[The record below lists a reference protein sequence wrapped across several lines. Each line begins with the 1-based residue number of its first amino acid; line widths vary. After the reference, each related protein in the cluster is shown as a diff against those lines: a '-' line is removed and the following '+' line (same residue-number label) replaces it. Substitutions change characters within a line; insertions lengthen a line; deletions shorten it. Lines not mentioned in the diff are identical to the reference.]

1 MSPLRFSADP
11 IVRRLRWV
19 MLAVMLLNTLITLF
33 AQPAAYWQNPQAAVR
48 FDAQPVQ
55 TPINPFFDFFL
66 SRGCLAYLAA
76 TLGSIAAVFLL
87 VSLLPRRPALISIFT
102 VLFCHSFVFSNWVA
116 FLWHPGMLGFI
127 AICFA
132 FSAAIVFAAFP
143 TQIATPAS
151 DRLRYVMVALI
162 VLDAAITLLG
172 QPASYWSHP
181 QTANEANPF
190 IHFFL
195 AQSWQSF
202 LVVELIYVAVAFL
215 LVSTLAQTSAL
226 FALFAYILGHY
237 MAFSTWPFYRYRL
250 GIQVPIAVAILL
262 SAGIVLSAFPT
273 PSPTTSSRRQ
283 QRPSPSGL

>member
-1 MSPLRFSADP
+1 
-11 IVRRLRWV
+11 
-19 MLAVMLLNTLITLF
+19 MLAAMLLNTLITLF
-33 AQPAAYWQNPQAAVR
+33 AQPAAYWQNPQLAVR
-48 FDAQPVQ
+48 FDAQPVHTQ
-55 TPINPFFDFFL
+55 TNPFFDFFL

-76 TLGSIAAVFLL
+76 TVVSIAAVFLV
-87 VSLLPRRPALISIFT
+87 VSLLPRVPALISIFT
-102 VLFCHSFVFSNWVA
+102 VLFCHCFVFSNWIA

-132 FSAAIVFAAFP
+132 FSAAIVLAAFP
-143 TQIATPAS
+143 TQRTTPAAH
-151 DRLRYVMVALI
+151 RLRPVMVVLI
-162 VLDAAITLLG
+162 AFDASITLLG

-262 SAGIVLSAFPT
+262 SAAIVLCAFPT
-273 PSPTTSSRRQ
+273 PKPGT
-283 QRPSPSGL
+283 PSQLS

>member
-1 MSPLRFSADP
+1 
-11 IVRRLRWV
+11 

-33 AQPAAYWQNPQAAVR
+33 AQPAAYWQNPQSAVR
-48 FDAQPVQ
+48 FDAQPVHTQ
-55 TPINPFFDFFL
+55 TNPFFDFFL

-76 TLGSIAAVFLL
+76 TLVSIAAVFLL
-87 VSLLPRRPALISIFT
+87 VSLLPRLPALISIFT
-102 VLFCHSFVFSNWVA
+102 VLFCHCFVFSNWIA

-143 TQIATPAS
+143 TQRTTPAVH
-151 DRLRYVMVALI
+151 RLRYVMVLLI
-162 VLDAAITLLG
+162 ALDAAITLLG
-172 QPASYWSHP
+172 QPVSYWSHP

-262 SAGIVLSAFPT
+262 SAAIVLCAFPT
-273 PSPTTSSRRQ
+273 PKPGT
-283 QRPSPSGL
+283 PSQLS